1 LTERTI
7 ARVSSFIELDCYAEA
22 MLPSTYN
29 DQNCSIAASL
39 EVVGERWTIL
49 VVRDALLGIRRFEDF
64 QARLGVSRAVLSDRL
79 SRLVE
84 HGVLERVRYQE
95 RPERYEY
102 TLTERGLAL
111 WPVVAA
117 LAEWGR
123 DLFPEG
129 APRRFRHRT
138 CTSAVHTEVHCPDC
152 GQDLSPLDVL
162 TSPAPGA
169 TVSRGEHMAQ
179 PVRDALS
186 RERPLL
192 EPVRA

>member
-1 LTERTI
+1 
-7 ARVSSFIELDCYAEA
+7 
-22 MLPSTYN
+22 MLPSTYT
-29 DQNCSIAASL
+29 DQNCLIARSL

-79 SRLVE
+79 SQLVE

-129 APRRFRHRT
+129 APRHFRHRT
-138 CTSAVHTEVHCPDC
+138 CTSDVHTEVHCPDC
-152 GQDLSPLDVL
+152 GQDLLPADIL
-162 TSPAPGA
+162 TSPAHGVP
-169 TVSRGEHMAQ
+169 VSRAEHMAQ
-179 PVRDALS
+179 PVRDELS

-192 EPVRA
+192 QPVRG

>member
-1 LTERTI
+1 
-7 ARVSSFIELDCYAEA
+7 

-29 DQNCSIAASL
+29 DQNCSIARSL
-39 EVVGERWTIL
+39 EIVGERWTIL

-79 SRLVE
+79 SRLAE

-152 GQDLSPLDVL
+152 DQELLPMDVV

-192 EPVRA
+192 EPVRG

>member
-1 LTERTI
+1 
-7 ARVSSFIELDCYAEA
+7 

-29 DQNCSIAASL
+29 DQNCAVARSL

-84 HGVLERVRYQE
+84 HGILERVRYQE

-117 LAEWGR
+117 LAEWGG

-138 CTSAVHTEVHCPDC
+138 CTSAVHTEAHCPDC
-152 GQDLSPLDVL
+152 GQDLSPQDVVS
-162 TSPAPGA
+162 SPTPGA
-169 TVSRGEHMAQ
+169 LVSRAEHIAQ
-179 PVRDALS
+179 PVLDELS

-192 EPVRA
+192 QPVRA